1 MQSTIDKW
9 LRQRSKNDAIYRKN
23 LEIISNSDLELRY
36 NSRNDIIALVGYI
49 FDHNGYL
56 KKVNTV
62 SRSTRTSE
70 DEQYMDDLIDHFQ

>member
-1 MQSTIDKW
+1 MQSNIDTW
-9 LRQRSKNDAIYRKN
+9 LRQKSKNDAIYRKN
-23 LEIISNSDLELRY
+23 LEIIRNSDLELRY